1 MIFQLFFSFAKVG
14 LLTFGGG
21 MAMLPMLQRECVDK
35 RGWASE
41 DEMLNYYAIGQ
52 CTPGI
57 IAVNVATFIGYKKKG
72 TIGGIAATLGVVFPS
87 IVIITVIASFLAMY
101 SNNYHVQRAF
111 AGIRIAV
118 TALILVS
125 VFRMGKKTLKDF
137 ETVFL
142 ALLAFAVQ
150 TFLGLSPVVI
160 TLSAIAYA
168 LIRYRIAAGRDL
180 E

>member
-21 MAMLPMLQRECVDK
+21 MAMLPLLQRECVDR
-35 RGWASE
+35 RGWATE
-41 DEMLNYYAIGQ
+41 EEMLNYYAIGQ

-72 TIGGIAATLGVVFPS
+72 TAGGIAATLGVVFPS
-87 IVIITVIASFLAMY
+87 IVIITAIASFLAMF
-101 SNNYHVQRAF
+101 SNNPYVQRAF

-118 TALILVS
+118 SALILVS
-125 VFRMGKKTLKDF
+125 VYRMGKKTIRDF
-137 ETVFL
+137 ETVLL
-142 ALLAFAVQ
+142 ALLAFGLQ

-160 TLSAIAYA
+160 TVSAIAYS
-168 LIRYRIAAGRDL
+168 LIMYSIRGRREL
-180 E
+180 

>member
-21 MAMLPMLQRECVDK
+21 MAMLPLLQRECVDR
-35 RGWASE
+35 RGWATE
-41 DEMLNYYAIGQ
+41 EEMLNYYAIGQ

-72 TIGGIAATLGVVFPS
+72 TAGGIAATLGVVFPS
-87 IVIITVIASFLAMY
+87 IVIITAIASFLALF
-101 SNNYHVQRAF
+101 SNNPYVQKAF

-118 TALILVS
+118 SALILVS
-125 VFRMGKKTLKDF
+125 VFRMAKKTLRGF
-137 ETVFL
+137 ETVFI
-142 ALLAFAVQ
+142 AILAFALQ

-160 TLSAIAYA
+160 TVSAIAYA
-168 LIRYRIAAGRDL
+168 LIMYRILGRK
-180 E
+180 EE

>member
-21 MAMLPMLQRECVDK
+21 MAMLPLLQRECVDR
-35 RGWASE
+35 RGWATE
-41 DEMLNYYAIGQ
+41 EEMLNYYAIGQ

-72 TIGGIAATLGVVFPS
+72 TVGGIAATLGVVFPS
-87 IVIITVIASFLAMY
+87 IVIITAIASFLALF
-101 SNNYHVQRAF
+101 SNNPYVQKAF

-118 TALILVS
+118 SALILVS
-125 VFRMGKKTLKDF
+125 VFRMAKKTLRDF
-137 ETVFL
+137 ETVFI
-142 ALLAFAVQ
+142 AILAFALQ

-160 TLSAIAYA
+160 TVSAITYA
-168 LIRYRIAAGRDL
+168 LIMYRILGRK
-180 E
+180 EE

>member
-21 MAMLPMLQRECVDK
+21 MAMLPLLQRECVDRK
-35 RGWASE
+35 GWATE
-41 DEMLNYYAIGQ
+41 EEMLNYYAIGQ

-87 IVIITVIASFLAMY
+87 IVIITAIASFLAMF
-101 SNNYHVQRAF
+101 SNNLYVQKAF

-118 TALILVS
+118 SALILVS
-125 VFRMGKKTLKDF
+125 ILRMSKKIIRDF
-137 ETVFL
+137 ETAIL
-142 ALLAFAVQ
+142 ALLAFGLQ

-160 TLSAIAYA
+160 TISAIIYG
-168 LIRYRIAAGRDL
+168 LIMFRIRGRKEL
-180 E
+180 